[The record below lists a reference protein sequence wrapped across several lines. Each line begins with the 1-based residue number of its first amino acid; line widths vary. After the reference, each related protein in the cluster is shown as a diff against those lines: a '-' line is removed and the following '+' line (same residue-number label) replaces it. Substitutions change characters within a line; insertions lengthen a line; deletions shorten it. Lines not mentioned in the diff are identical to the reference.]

1 MSTLYEKNGISWT
14 RDENGCPT
22 IYWTDKAVGDA
33 DRENYQYCFNIG
45 KSRYKI
51 TMESSIRD
59 YKYVKLTEASEDDI
73 STISA
78 REMNPRYFISFIRR
92 NIYGNENLIPVCKVT
107 KLPDIVY
114 GALDYELLKD
124 MNNIIK
130 ALKQLVEDY
139 VKPEDASIDD
149 DDRYTIYKDEATGI
163 EVWFNKSFGTYSGGN
178 SEYFIYRPIVLAF
191 LHSILNR
198 SREEEFKKVTSSFF
212 TDVTEEFSVTIDSSK
227 EEEVDMDAIFSKPQ
241 KQMWVVE
248 HEEIQEKSYSGSAM
262 ERLNQRNADQ

>member
-45 KSRYKI
+45 K
-51 TMESSIRD
+51 RD

-124 MNNIIK
+124 MNNVIK
-130 ALKQLVEDY
+130 TLKQLVADY
-139 VKPEDASIDD
+139 VKPEDAAIDD
-149 DDRYTIYKDEATGI
+149 DDRYTVYKDEATGI

-227 EEEVDMDAIFSKPQ
+227 EEEVDMDAIFSKQQ
-241 KQMWVVE
+241 KQMWVAE

>member
-178 SEYFIYRPIVLAF
+178 SEYFIY
-191 LHSILNR
+191 ILNR

-241 KQMWVVE
+241 KQMWVAE

>member
-114 GALDYELLKD
+114 GTLNYELLD
-124 MNNIIK
+124 NMNNVIK
-130 ALKQLVEDY
+130 ALKKLVDDY

-149 DDRYTIYKDEATGI
+149 DRYTVYKDEDTGI

-178 SEYFIYRPIVLAF
+178 SEHFIYRPIVLAF

-198 SREEEFKKVTSSFF
+198 SREEELKKVTSSFF
-212 TDVTEEFSVTIDSSK
+212 TDVTEEFSVMVPELGTEEADK
-227 EEEVDMDAIFSKPQ
+227 EAGLVIGNLFDEQQDKPESYN
-241 KQMWVVE
+241 KT
-248 HEEIQEKSYSGSAM
+248 YSGSAI
-262 ERLNQRNADQ
+262 ERLNQRNADM